1 MRIAICDD
9 EACFVETIYQYLWDE
24 QHCTIDTY
32 LNPEQLLAQYESGVF
47 YDIIFCDILMEPING
62 IELARKIRTFD
73 ENVIL
78 VYLSSN
84 LDYAPLGYE
93 VRAFRYLLK
102 PIQKE
107 SLHSVMN
114 DIYQEQKIQNKLLFE
129 TPYGSILIPE
139 NSIQYIEVS
148 DKEVEIFYDNDSLCI
163 KKGLN
168 ELESTLTSPYF
179 FRIHR
184 KYMVHLNH
192 VTEYDNTKVTMDCS
206 KTLPISRRKSKE
218 FRETMNCF
226 IKGEKL

>member
-9 EACFVETIYQYLWDE
+9 EARFVDTIYQYLWNE

-32 LNPEQLLAQYESGVF
+32 LDPIQLLSQYESGTR
-47 YDIIFCDILMEPING
+47 YDVIFCDILMEPVNG
-62 IELARKIRTFD
+62 IDLARKIRALD
-73 ENVIL
+73 QNVIL

-102 PIQKE
+102 PIKKE
-107 SLHSVMN
+107 TLHSVMTA
-114 DIYQEQKIQNKLLFE
+114 IYQELKMLNKLLFE
-129 TPYGSILIPE
+129 TPFGSILIPE

-148 DKEVEIFYDNDSLCI
+148 DKELQIFYDNDSLCI

-184 KYMVHLNH
+184 KYMVHLDH
-192 VTEYDNTKVTMDCS
+192 VSQYDNTKVTMDCR
-206 KTLPISRRKSKE
+206 KTLPVSRRKSKD

-226 IKGEKL
+226 IKGELL

>member
-9 EACFVETIYQYLWDE
+9 EPCFVDTIYQYLWDE

-47 YDIIFCDILMEPING
+47 YDVIFCDILMEPING

-78 VYLSSN
+78 VYLSCN
-84 LDYAPLGYE
+84 LEYAPLGYE

-102 PIQKE
+102 PVKKE
-107 SLHSVMN
+107 ALLSVMI
-114 DIYQEQKIQNKLLFE
+114 DIYQEQKTQNKLLFE

-148 DKEVEIFYDNDSLCI
+148 DKELQIFYDNDSLCI

-168 ELESTLTSPYF
+168 ELENILTSPCF

-184 KYMVHLNH
+184 KYMIHLDH
-192 VTEYDNTKVTMDCS
+192 VTEYDNTKVTMDCQ
-206 KTLPISRRKSKE
+206 KTLPVSRRKSKY

-226 IKGEKL
+226 IKGELR